1 MMLIEKEMIGK
12 DKQAALLNNLAS
24 ALGNGHT
31 YQDIMKDIVNTFHNG
46 SPFSFAKYNKV
57 IQLNLIRP
65 GVVYYHKE
73 LKLINDLPVVNHDV
87 DSGTITSS
95 EVEYYLEPVASY
107 TMQDLLTYFY
117 SKGMTDVKEY
127 NAKRM
132 AGVLKYMIDK
142 YAIDKVLF
150 MIEAAARMFQS
161 DKKIFSM
168 NDFEGYNYTATV
180 FLEQIRDSCKYSGGD
195 KYVLRKRVLF
205 G

>member
-1 MMLIEKEMIGK
+1 MIGK

-31 YQDIMKDIVNTFHNG
+31 YQDIMKDIVNTFHKG
-46 SPFSFAKYNKV
+46 FQFSFAKYSKIV
-57 IQLNLIRP
+57 QFNLIKQ

-107 TMQDLLTYFY
+107 TMQDLLRYFY
-117 SKGMTDVKEY
+117 SKGMTDEKEY
-127 NAKRM
+127 NSKRM
-132 AGVLKYMIDK
+132 AGVLKYMIEK

-168 NDFEGYNYTATV
+168 NDFESYNYTATV